1 MSVSTIVLIALGA
14 AYLTWYSFRIL
25 KLIWTEGAKGEV
37 VSGGDAAMVFLRDI
51 WKVIKLPYVAW
62 KAFRKS

>member
-1 MSVSTIVLIALGA
+1 MSVTTIVLIALVA
-14 AYLTWYSFRIL
+14 AYFTWYAFRIC

-37 VSGGDAAMVFLRDI
+37 VDAEDAAMVFLRDI